1 MLVCCVWLEV
11 LLCWFVLC
19 GVVSVLFDVMLG
31 CLWCCLFGVVDFCV
45 IASLVGCVRCGLVWL
60 GLLRLVVVVVLC
72 FVFVVML
79 CVVVWCWC
87 VVYVVV
93 CGVVVCYVLLC
104 SCFVGG
110 AVLLLLRGVT
120 LRLSFCFGL
129 LCDILYVV
137 FRVRSVALYCL
148 VFLVRVAL
156 FVMFLW
162 CSLFSVRSVRLVFVV
177 V

>member
-11 LLCWFVLC
+11 LLCWFV
-19 GVVSVLFDVMLG
+19 
-31 CLWCCLFGVVDFCV
+31 
-45 IASLVGCVRCGLVWL
+45 
-60 GLLRLVVVVVLC
+60 
-72 FVFVVML
+72 
-79 CVVVWCWC
+79 
-87 VVYVVV
+87 
-93 CGVVVCYVLLC
+93 
-104 SCFVGG
+104 
-110 AVLLLLRGVT
+110 
-120 LRLSFCFGL
+120 